1 MTTAAEKLAR
11 LVLDNLREDYSWAPA
26 TRKLAR
32 EVLDDAAK
40 GNAKVIKRTV
50 AQPDPEGPF
59 APQPDYET
67 ADRLEAGVEYE
78 VLPDDEPDAGQRE
91 DPNGLFVAGHRFRA
105 DGTEMVWG
113 QMPYAGRHYF
123 ALRVGT
129 GLQRVRR
136 VTPKA
141 DLDIDPDSLRAAL
154 TPCPGDGSAD
164 GEAMAEIL
172 GGPGPHAAEIAAILR
187 RLDVLE
193 AKADRKV
200 PRY

>member
-11 LVLDNLREDYSWAPA
+11 LVLLNTNDNAVTGWHPIVRA
-26 TRKLAR
+26 LAR

-50 AQPDPEGPF
+50 AQPDPEGP
-59 APQPDYET
+59 
-67 ADRLEAGVEYE
+67 
-78 VLPDDEPDAGQRE
+78 
-91 DPNGLFVAGHRFRA
+91 FVAGHRFRA

-141 DLDIDPDSLRAAL
+141 IEAVTSPGRESPTSDQCRQSKVLRGGPDPTFGASQLH
-154 TPCPGDGSAD
+154 
-164 GEAMAEIL
+164 
-172 GGPGPHAAEIAAILR
+172 GGPGPHAATLEWLTRTVKDHTA
-187 RLDVLE
+187 RLDALE